1 MEPAKGCSICI
12 GSLPGSVKTP
22 WFGLMEGSEIPE
34 EKTAEP
40 STVRD
45 PTSKFNQPQTQEYP
59 VEMYP
64 GVICSAVHAATRC
77 AFAITTLHPGSNL
90 KNLVYEEGKNEA
102 RYNYK
107 LELVPCRFCPR
118 FLVPCSRNAI
128 DTVDL
133 QLLLRIVVLLG
144 GQTVRRISEV
154 QRAIR
159 FVHQIIGA
167 IELLSLV
174 GVGQN
179 RDLRFR
185 VEGLQAPYIASGVSR
200 HTHSTIRIQDHSI

>member
-45 PTSKFNQPQTQEYP
+45 PTSKFNQPQTQEYR

-90 KNLVYEEGKNEA
+90 KNLAYEEGKK
-102 RYNYK
+102 RGSLHVTQVK
-107 LELVPCRFCPR
+107 R
-118 FLVPCSRNAI
+118 
-128 DTVDL
+128 
-133 QLLLRIVVLLG
+133 
-144 GQTVRRISEV
+144 
-154 QRAIR
+154 
-159 FVHQIIGA
+159 
-167 IELLSLV
+167 LSLV
-174 GVGQN
+174 THPEA
-179 RDLRFR
+179 DR
-185 VEGLQAPYIASGVSR
+185 VEYLEGNSR
-200 HTHSTIRIQDHSI
+200 RPQKAMVV

>member
-1 MEPAKGCSICI
+1 MGPAKGCSICI

-45 PTSKFNQPQTQEYP
+45 PTSKFNQPQTQEYR

-90 KNLVYEEGKNEA
+90 KNLAYEEGKK
-102 RYNYK
+102 RGS
-107 LELVPCRFCPR
+107 LHW
-118 FLVPCSRNAI
+118 
-128 DTVDL
+128 
-133 QLLLRIVVLLG
+133 
-144 GQTVRRISEV
+144 
-154 QRAIR
+154 RAKP
-159 FVHQIIGA
+159 GW
-167 IELLSLV
+167 S
-174 GVGQN
+174 
-179 RDLRFR
+179 
-185 VEGLQAPYIASGVSR
+185 EGLWGK
-200 HTHSTIRIQDHSI
+200 

>member
-45 PTSKFNQPQTQEYP
+45 PTSKFNQPQTQEYR

-90 KNLVYEEGKNEA
+90 KNLAYEEGKKRGSLHQTA
-102 RYNYK
+102 R
-107 LELVPCRFCPR
+107 P
-118 FLVPCSRNAI
+118 
-128 DTVDL
+128 
-133 QLLLRIVVLLG
+133 
-144 GQTVRRISEV
+144 
-154 QRAIR
+154 
-159 FVHQIIGA
+159 
-167 IELLSLV
+167 
-174 GVGQN
+174 
-179 RDLRFR
+179 
-185 VEGLQAPYIASGVSR
+185 VSR
-200 HTHSTIRIQDHSI
+200 ELPVDPRGDHRWDFPCCVWSP

>member
-1 MEPAKGCSICI
+1 MGPAKGCSICI

-45 PTSKFNQPQTQEYP
+45 PTSKFNQPQTQEYR

-90 KNLVYEEGKNEA
+90 KNLAYEEGKK
-102 RYNYK
+102 RG
-107 LELVPCRFCPR
+107 
-118 FLVPCSRNAI
+118 S
-128 DTVDL
+128 L
-133 QLLLRIVVLLG
+133 QSSPPHAYANVGR
-144 GQTVRRISEV
+144 VRWV
-154 QRAIR
+154 
-159 FVHQIIGA
+159 
-167 IELLSLV
+167 
-174 GVGQN
+174 
-179 RDLRFR
+179 
-185 VEGLQAPYIASGVSR
+185 
-200 HTHSTIRIQDHSI
+200 

>member
-45 PTSKFNQPQTQEYP
+45 PTSKFNQPQTQEYR

-90 KNLVYEEGKNEA
+90 KNLAYEEWKKRGSLHAAWINWQLA
-102 RYNYK
+102 RDRPGR
-107 LELVPCRFCPR
+107 LGWRRGSLCVLSSALFGRVQVP
-118 FLVPCSRNAI
+118 LA
-128 DTVDL
+128 
-133 QLLLRIVVLLG
+133 LG
-144 GQTVRRISEV
+144 
-154 QRAIR
+154 
-159 FVHQIIGA
+159 
-167 IELLSLV
+167 
-174 GVGQN
+174 
-179 RDLRFR
+179 
-185 VEGLQAPYIASGVSR
+185 
-200 HTHSTIRIQDHSI
+200 